1 MTQPAWAGI
10 VAVATPEPRRTSSSL
25 VARTDAHLAAACRR
39 LRQFALPHED
49 PNRHATIILT
59 KRLLG
64 RAERGKG
71 LMAASSIS
79 RATLTRRVATSEK
92 IEPVGVNE
100 FLNAIPLQRIRVAR
114 HFLFIGREP
123 GS

>member
-1 MTQPAWAGI
+1 MT
-10 VAVATPEPRRTSSSL
+10 T
-25 VARTDAHLAAACRR
+25 
-39 LRQFALPHED
+39 
-49 PNRHATIILT
+49 ILT